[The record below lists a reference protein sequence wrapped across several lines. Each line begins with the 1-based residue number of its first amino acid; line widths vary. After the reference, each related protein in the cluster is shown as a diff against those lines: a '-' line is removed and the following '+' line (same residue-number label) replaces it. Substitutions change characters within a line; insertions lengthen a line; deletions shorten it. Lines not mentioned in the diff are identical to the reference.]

1 MNRDM
6 GTNAVRFAVVL
17 GTNDVASAIGVHLH
31 RAGFCVVLSH
41 DPNPPVMRRK
51 MAFHDALFGDTVR
64 IENVT
69 GERIES
75 TMEVF
80 KALGDPRHVLVTPL
94 GLLDLL
100 PVRTIDVLIDARM
113 QRREVTPNLRGM
125 TRLSIGIGPGFSPT
139 ANCDIAIETRPDR
152 LGQIVREG
160 WTLATDDVGA
170 LVGVERLVRSP
181 HEGRW
186 HTPIEIGT
194 RIYKG
199 FVIGHLSGAPVTA
212 PYDGILRGIVRD
224 GSDVP
229 AGIALAEID
238 PRGRHAQWTGIDAQ
252 GQALAQATLAA
263 IRLHAANC
271 IRTSASVPADQI
283 VSNDS
288 D

>member
-1 MNRDM
+1 M

-80 KALGDPRHVLVTPL
+80 KALGNPRHVLVTPL

-113 QRREVTPNLRGM
+113 QRRAVTPNLRGM
-125 TRLSIGIGPGFSPT
+125 TRLSIGIGPGFSPS
-139 ANCDIAIETRPDR
+139 ANCDIAIETRPGR

-170 LVGVERLVRSP
+170 LVGVERLVHSP

-229 AGIALAEID
+229 AGVALAEID
-238 PRGRHAQWTGIDAQ
+238 SRGRHAQWTGIDAQ

-263 IRLHAANC
+263 IRLHAANR
-271 IRTSASVPADQI
+271 IGTTASVPAHQ
-283 VSNDS
+283 VASNDS

>member
-6 GTNAVRFAVVL
+6 RTNAVRFAVVL

-125 TRLSIGIGPGFSPT
+125 TRLSIGIGPGFSPS

-224 GSDVP
+224 GSDVS

>member
-1 MNRDM
+1 M
-6 GTNAVRFAVVL
+6 GTNAARFAVVL

-51 MAFHDALFGDTVR
+51 MAFHDALFGDSVR
-64 IENVT
+64 VENVI

-75 TMEVF
+75 TMDVF

-100 PVRTIDVLIDARM
+100 PVRAIDVLIDARM
-113 QRREVTPNLRGM
+113 QTREVTPNLRGM
-125 TRLSIGIGPGFSPT
+125 TRLSIGIGPGFSPS
-139 ANCDIAIETRPDR
+139 ANCDVAIETRPDR
-152 LGQIVREG
+152 LGQIVIEG
-160 WTLATDDVGA
+160 WTLAKDDAGELVGA
-170 LVGVERLVRSP
+170 ECLVLSP

-186 HTPIEIGT
+186 HTPVEIGT

-199 FVIGHLSGAPVTA
+199 FVVGHLSGEPVTA
-212 PYDGILRGIVRD
+212 PTDGILRGIVRD

-229 AGIALAEID
+229 AGIVLAEID

-263 IRLHAANC
+263 IRLHAAAR
-271 IRTSASVPADQI
+271 ISATAASR
-283 VSNDS
+283 
-288 D
+288 

>member
-1 MNRDM
+1 M
-6 GTNAVRFAVVL
+6 GTNAARFAVVL

-51 MAFHDALFGDTVR
+51 MAFHDALFGDSVR
-64 IENVT
+64 VENVI

-75 TMEVF
+75 TLDVF

-100 PVRTIDVLIDARM
+100 PVRAIDVLIDARM
-113 QRREVTPNLRGM
+113 QTREVTPNLRGM
-125 TRLSIGIGPGFSPT
+125 TRLSVGIGPGFSPS
-139 ANCDIAIETRPDR
+139 ANCDVAIETRPDR
-152 LGQIVREG
+152 LGRIVIEG
-160 WTLATDDVGA
+160 WTSAKDDVGELGGA
-170 LVGVERLVRSP
+170 ACLVHSP

-186 HTPIEIGT
+186 HTPVEIGT

-199 FVIGHLSGAPVTA
+199 FVIGHLSGIPITA
-212 PYDGILRGIVRD
+212 PYDGSLRGIVRD

-229 AGIALAEID
+229 AGVALAEID
-238 PRGRHAQWTGIDAQ
+238 PRGRHAQWTGIDAH

-263 IRLHAANC
+263 IRLHAADR
-271 IRTSASVPADQI
+271 IRASAAGSR
-283 VSNDS
+283 
-288 D
+288 

>member
-1 MNRDM
+1 M
-6 GTNAVRFAVVL
+6 RFAVVL
-17 GTNDVASAIGVHLH
+17 GTNDVASAIAVHLH
-31 RAGFCVVLSH
+31 REGFCVVLSH

-51 MAFHDALFGDTVR
+51 MAFHDALFGDAVR
-64 IENVT
+64 IENVI
-69 GERIES
+69 GERIDS
-75 TMEVF
+75 TMDVF
-80 KALGDPRHVLVTPL
+80 KALGDPQHVLVTPL

-100 PVRTIDVLIDARM
+100 PVRAIDVLIDARM
-113 QRREVTPNLRGM
+113 QTREVTPNLRGM
-125 TRLSIGIGPGFSPT
+125 TRLSIGIGPGFSPS

-160 WTLATDDVGA
+160 WTLAKDDIGELGGVGA
-170 LVGVERLVRSP
+170 DRLVNSP

-186 HTPIEIGT
+186 HSPVEIGT

-199 FVIGHLSGAPVTA
+199 FVVGHLSGVAITA

-238 PRGRHAQWTGIDAQ
+238 PRGRHAQWTGIDAK

-263 IRLHAANC
+263 IRLHAADR
-271 IRTSASVPADQI
+271 IGASAAASR
-283 VSNDS
+283 
-288 D
+288 

>member
-1 MNRDM
+1 M

-125 TRLSIGIGPGFSPT
+125 TRLSIGIGPGFSPS

-224 GSDVP
+224 GSDVS

>member
-1 MNRDM
+1 M

-80 KALGDPRHVLVTPL
+80 KALGNPRHVLVTPL

-113 QRREVTPNLRGM
+113 QRRAVTPNLRGM
-125 TRLSIGIGPGFSPT
+125 TRLSIGIGPGFSPS
-139 ANCDIAIETRPDR
+139 ANCDIVIETRPGR

-170 LVGVERLVRSP
+170 LVGVERLVHSP

-229 AGIALAEID
+229 AGVALAEID
-238 PRGRHAQWTGIDAQ
+238 SRGRHAQWTGIDAQ

-263 IRLHAANC
+263 IRLHAANR
-271 IRTSASVPADQI
+271 IGTTASVPAHQ
-283 VSNDS
+283 VASNDS

>member
-1 MNRDM
+1 M

-80 KALGDPRHVLVTPL
+80 KALGNPRHVLVTPL

-100 PVRTIDVLIDARM
+100 PVRTIDILIDARM
-113 QRREVTPNLRGM
+113 QRRAVTPNLRGM
-125 TRLSIGIGPGFSPT
+125 TRLSIGIGPGFSPS
-139 ANCDIAIETRPDR
+139 ANCDIAIETRPGR

-170 LVGVERLVRSP
+170 LVGVEHLVHSP

-229 AGIALAEID
+229 AGVALAEID
-238 PRGRHAQWTGIDAQ
+238 SRGRHAQWTGIDAQ

-263 IRLHAANC
+263 IRLHAANR
-271 IRTSASVPADQI
+271 IGTTASVPVHQVA
-283 VSNDS
+283 SNNS

>member
-1 MNRDM
+1 MR
-6 GTNAVRFAVVL
+6 TNAVRFAVVL

-125 TRLSIGIGPGFSPT
+125 TRLSIGIGPGFSPS

-224 GSDVP
+224 GSDVS

>member
-1 MNRDM
+1 M

-80 KALGDPRHVLVTPL
+80 KALGNPRHVLVTPL

-113 QRREVTPNLRGM
+113 QRRAVTPNLRGM
-125 TRLSIGIGPGFSPT
+125 TRLSIGIGPGFSPS
-139 ANCDIAIETRPDR
+139 ANCDIAIETRPGR

-160 WTLATDDVGA
+160 WTLATDEVGA
-170 LVGVERLVRSP
+170 LVGVERLVHSP

-229 AGIALAEID
+229 AGVALAAID

-263 IRLHAANC
+263 IRLHAANR
-271 IRTSASVPADQI
+271 IGTTASVPAHQ
-283 VSNDS
+283 VASNDS

>member
-1 MNRDM
+1 M

-80 KALGDPRHVLVTPL
+80 KALGNPQHVLVTPL

-113 QRREVTPNLRGM
+113 QRRAVTPNLRGM
-125 TRLSIGIGPGFSPT
+125 TRLSIGIGPGFSPS
-139 ANCDIAIETRPDR
+139 ANCDIAIETRPGR

-160 WTLATDDVGA
+160 WTVATDDVGA
-170 LVGVERLVRSP
+170 LVGVERLVHSP

-229 AGIALAEID
+229 AGIALAEVD
-238 PRGRHAQWTGIDAQ
+238 SRGRHAQWTGIDAQ

-263 IRLHAANC
+263 IRLHAANR
-271 IRTSASVPADQI
+271 IGTSTSAPAHQ
-283 VSNDS
+283 VASNDS

>member
-125 TRLSIGIGPGFSPT
+125 TRLSIGIGPGFSPS

-224 GSDVP
+224 GSDVS